1 MRGYQRII
9 AAVFTL
15 AVLLTALPV
24 SARAYTEMAV
34 GDDCIGLIQKYEGFS
49 ASAYSEGGRW
59 YIGYGSLIAEGAS
72 PDGVTEDDA
81 VALLREELSGIE
93 RALNRFFFRNGIE
106 PTQAQFDA
114 LADFTY
120 TYNES
125 WLSGSSA
132 LLRIVRGDTEATRR
146 ETARAFGVWSHA
158 GGSVLPGL
166 AARRLEEAALW
177 LDGDLSHADE
187 FCYLGVSIGE
197 GVSYSTDF
205 AVYERGGAYD
215 AFPGMFRLGYTLT
228 GLKTAKGKTIHVG
241 DTVAESLLVD
251 PIWERS
257 TYQTGYND
265 VNPENWYYDYVMDLS
280 DHGVINGVGKGAYAP
295 AQSTTTGEA
304 LKLILLAA
312 GHAAQ
317 DATGDH
323 WASGYVDYVKENHLL
338 PASLL
343 GDPDQPITR
352 GNVAQLAAKA
362 IGFGQSFATSP
373 FADTQD
379 GYVIALAE
387 AGILEGMKEHDEMVF
402 HPERSLTRA
411 EVSTIVWRL
420 RNAVAL
426 HKTQTLTYNGRILE
440 IAPGVPLNTY
450 SADGFSGSGDTM
462 DYSEPGVTVLRGVDV
477 SRYQGTVDWDALWNA
492 GARFAILRVGGRYQ
506 QSGEIYDD
514 KLFEEYY
521 AGAKAVGMRIGV
533 YFYSQ
538 AINTNEA
545 VEEADY
551 VLAKL
556 NGKELDGPVV
566 FDWETAESANAR
578 TSGLPVATVCDCAV
592 AYCERVKEAGYAPM
606 VYMNAYDGYLKYDV
620 SRLKGYDIW
629 YAGQYNGAYP
639 KFIYDFKIWQYTDTG
654 RIDGIDGRADLDLW
668 FFRDGA

>member
-1 MRGYQRII
+1 MKSYKRIVT
-9 AAVFTL
+9 ALFTL
-15 AVLLTALPV
+15 AVLLTAFSV
-24 SARAYTEMAV
+24 SARADSELTV

-59 YIGYGSLIAEGAS
+59 YIGYGSQIAEGAY
-72 PDGVTEDDA
+72 PDGVTEEEA
-81 VALLREELSGIE
+81 VALLRESLSGTE
-93 RALNRFFFRNGIE
+93 RALNRFFTRNGIT

-120 TYNES
+120 TYNDS

-132 LLRIVRGDTEATRR
+132 LLKIVRGDTQATRR
-146 ETARAFGVWSHA
+146 ETAQAFGVWSHV

-166 AARRLEEAALW
+166 AQRRLEEAALW
-177 LDGDLSHADE
+177 MDGDLSRADE
-187 FCYLGVSIGE
+187 FCYLGASVGE

-205 AVYERGGAYD
+205 AVYERGGTYD
-215 AFPGMFRLGYTLT
+215 AFPAMFRLGYTLA
-228 GLKTAKGKTIHVG
+228 GMKTADGAAIRVG
-241 DTVAESLLVD
+241 DAVTGSRIVD
-251 PIWERS
+251 PVWERS
-257 TYQTGYND
+257 SYRTAYSD
-265 VNPENWYYDYVMDLS
+265 VQPENWFYDYVMDLS
-280 DHGVINGVGKGAYAP
+280 DQGVINGVGKGAYAP
-295 AQSTTTGEA
+295 AQPTTTGEA

-312 GHAAQ
+312 GHEAQ
-317 DATGDH
+317 DATGAH
-323 WASGYVDYVKENHLL
+323 WASGYVDYARGNHLL
-338 PASLL
+338 PDNLL
-343 GDPDQPITR
+343 SDPDQPITR

-362 IGFGQSFATSP
+362 IGFGQSFASSP

-379 GYVIALAE
+379 GYVVALAE
-387 AGILEGMKEHDEMVF
+387 AGVLEGMKEHDETVF

-426 HKTQTLTYNGRILE
+426 HKTQTLTYAGRILSV
-440 IAPGVPLNTY
+440 APGVPLNSY
-450 SADGFSGSGDTM
+450 SADGFSGSGDAM
-462 DYSEPGVTVLRGVDV
+462 DYTEPGVTVLRGVDV

-538 AINTNEA
+538 AINTAEA

-551 VLAKL
+551 VLGKL
-556 NGKELDGPVV
+556 RGKELDGPVV
-566 FDWETAESANAR
+566 FDWESAESASAR
-578 TSGLPVATVCDCAV
+578 TNGLPVATVCDCAV
-592 AYCERVKEAGYAPM
+592 AYCERVKEAGYPPM
-606 VYMNAYDGYLKYDV
+606 VYMNAHDGYLRYDL
-620 SRLKGYDIW
+620 SRLKDYDIW
-629 YAGQYNGAYP
+629 YAGQYNGPYP
-639 KFIYDFKIWQYTDTG
+639 KFIYDFAIWQYTDTG
-654 RIDGIDGRADLDLW
+654 SIAGIDGRADLDLW